1 MNKMHSDFFQCGQC
15 SVLQNSKKKKK
26 LQTVFITCFLGLP
39 LDVSK
44 DKKFIIAPI
53 RLRTTELV
61 SKTLEFEKVT

>member
-1 MNKMHSDFFQCGQC
+1 MEKMHSDFFQCGQC
-15 SVLQNSKKKKK
+15 SVLQNLKKK

-44 DKKFIIAPI
+44 VKKFIIAPI

-61 SKTLEFEKVT
+61 SKILEFEKVT